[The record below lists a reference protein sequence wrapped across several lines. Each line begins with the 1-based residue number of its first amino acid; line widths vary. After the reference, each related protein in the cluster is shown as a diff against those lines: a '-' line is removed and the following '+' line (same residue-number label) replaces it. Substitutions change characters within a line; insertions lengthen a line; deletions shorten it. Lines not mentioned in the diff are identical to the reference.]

1 MVVRFGHMLMC
12 CFHMCLCRSMVVVS
26 YQFGCFFVRLGGQLQ
41 MLGSLGVVLLHCANC
56 GGVVRFVVVKCHL
69 DIFQKLE
76 KLERV
81 GHVHLNY
88 AVILAVRAHTVC
100 LLTHDACDLET

>member
-1 MVVRFGHMLMC
+1 
-12 CFHMCLCRSMVVVS
+12 
-26 YQFGCFFVRLGGQLQ
+26 

>member
-1 MVVRFGHMLMC
+1 M
-12 CFHMCLCRSMVVVS
+12 
-26 YQFGCFFVRLGGQLQ
+26 LGGVR
-41 MLGSLGVVLLHCANC
+41 VVLLHRGNG

-81 GHVHLNY
+81 DHVHLNY
-88 AVILAVRAHTVC
+88 AVSVAMR
-100 LLTHDACDLET
+100 